1 MVELGVAPLGP
12 GPGFVGRMNM
22 ISMYSFILS
31 SCSLLPAAEADDGRG
46 QHEAESEAAGGGGGG
61 AQHQHLLHPAVRHHR
76 DGGRKYKVEFLN
88 YSHVAN
94 AFR

>member
-46 QHEAESEAAGGGGGG
+46 QHEAEPEAAGGGRGG
-61 AQHQHLLHPAVRHHR
+61 AQHQHLLHPAVKHHTE
-76 DGGRKYKVEFLN
+76 GGRGCKLKFLN
-88 YSHVAN
+88 YSQHC
-94 AFR
+94 F

>member
-1 MVELGVAPLGP
+1 MMVELGVAPLGP

-61 AQHQHLLHPAVRHHR
+61 AQHQHLLHPAVRHHTE
-76 DGGRKYKVEFLN
+76 GGHGCKL
-88 YSHVAN
+88 
-94 AFR
+94 

>member
-1 MVELGVAPLGP
+1 MMVELGVAPLGP

-22 ISMYSFILS
+22 ISMYSS

-46 QHEAESEAAGGGGGG
+46 QHEAQPEAAGGGGGG

-76 DGGRKYKVEFLN
+76 DGGREYKVEFLN
-88 YSHVAN
+88 YSHVTN
-94 AFR
+94 AFS